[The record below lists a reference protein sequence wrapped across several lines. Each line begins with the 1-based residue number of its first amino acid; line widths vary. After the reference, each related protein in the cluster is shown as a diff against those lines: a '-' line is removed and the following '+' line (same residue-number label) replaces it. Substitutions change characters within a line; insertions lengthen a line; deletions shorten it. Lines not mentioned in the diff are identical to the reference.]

1 MGPVLRGVQRKLLE
15 PLDQEDAGVA
25 DVTSPRLGLAQLET
39 PGEELL
45 VFSARREPR
54 AAGLGAADAA
64 TLCRPV
70 HQALVQRGHGESEGQ
85 PALVTSLQMFF
96 LFL

>member
-1 MGPVLRGVQRKLLE
+1 MSPVLRGVQRKLLE

-25 DVTSPRLGLAQLET
+25 DVALPGLGLGQLEA

-70 HQALVQRGHGESEGQ
+70 HQALVQGGHDESEGQ

>member
-1 MGPVLRGVQRKLLE
+1 MSPVLRGVQRKLLE

-25 DVTSPRLGLAQLET
+25 DVPAPGLGLAQLET

-54 AAGLGAADAA
+54 AAGLGSADAA
-64 TLCRPV
+64 SLCRPV
-70 HQALVQRGHGESEGQ
+70 HQALVQRGHDKTEGQ

>member
-1 MGPVLRGVQRKLLE
+1 MSPVLRGVQRKLLE

-25 DVTSPRLGLAQLET
+25 DVTSPRLGLAQLEAT
-39 PGEELL
+39 GEKLL
-45 VFSARREPR
+45 VFPARREPR
-54 AAGLGAADAA
+54 AAGLGSADAA
-64 TLCRPV
+64 SLCRPV
-70 HQALVQRGHGESEGQ
+70 HQALVQRGHDESEGQ